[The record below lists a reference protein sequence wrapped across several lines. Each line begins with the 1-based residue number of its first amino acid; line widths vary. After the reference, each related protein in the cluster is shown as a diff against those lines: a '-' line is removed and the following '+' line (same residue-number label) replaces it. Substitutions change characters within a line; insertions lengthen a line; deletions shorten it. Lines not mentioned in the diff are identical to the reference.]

1 VEKLEGMNVLTAKP
15 TLKVMWIQWKDSAR
29 KVAER
34 ISVGEVDERVWID
47 VNRDWRRI
55 ILQ

>member
-34 ISVGEVDERVWID
+34 ISVGEVDERAWID